1 MGTHALLDL
10 LPDADDKVAPPWRIW
25 STHCWNRQ
33 WLNEEKRM
41 GVAPLLEAKMRRQR
55 SQFRE
60 EKERYADGSDGT
72 GKNDDDGKGGRRNWA
87 DVYSLHA

>member
-1 MGTHALLDL
+1 
-10 LPDADDKVAPPWRIW
+10 
-25 STHCWNRQ
+25 
-33 WLNEEKRM
+33 M

-72 GKNDDDGKGGRRNWA
+72 GKNDDDGKGGRRN
-87 DVYSLHA
+87 